1 MLGQDPARPRARCGD
16 PVRPPTLA
24 AMNTRMK
31 RLVIVAEAA
40 VAALILWIAAVP
52 VGGVDLDVRQ
62 GQSIQTVAPAMVV
75 TAGLA
80 AGFAAWALMAL
91 LERWTTRPVRIW
103 TITAAAVLAVSVL
116 GPLGGVG
123 AASKL
128 VLLSMHAVVA
138 AVLFVGL
145 TRIARPDRARLQDA
159 GSPTR

>member
-1 MLGQDPARPRARCGD
+1 MPGQEPARPRARCSG
-16 PVRPPTLA
+16 PARTPTLA

-40 VAALILWIAAVP
+40 VAPLVVWIAAVP
-52 VGGVDLDVRQ
+52 IGGVELDVRQ
-62 GQSIQTVAPAMVV
+62 GQSIQTVAPAMIVA
-75 TAGLA
+75 AGLA

-91 LERWTTRPVRIW
+91 LERRTSRPVRNW
-103 TITAAAVLAVSVL
+103 TITAAVVLAVSVL

-123 AASKL
+123 AAAKL

-159 GSPTR
+159 ESPAG